1 MKEASEL
8 EKKGTLVA
16 KTRQRIVGKALSWRT
31 NQRIGQLTRQI
42 NRRASLKP
50 AQPVLF
56 FNASTRLGGVSQNAA
71 FAFLTALGLQL
82 AGVPVIHFA
91 CMAGMSRCPLGTD
104 RDDAGKAPPCRPCMA
119 QSRWLYASAPVVEL
133 KYRQDA
139 LLANALQPMSVEAMA
154 GFEIPFSI
162 QGKEARLPLGPLTIP
177 ALRWV
182 LRRHHLQDD
191 DLTRRLLREYIL
203 SADQIARQFS
213 TLLEQTDPATV
224 VVFNGIMFPEATA
237 RWVAQQ
243 RGLRVI
249 THEVGLQPFTAFFS
263 DGDATAYPIDIP
275 DDFELSPAQNNRLD
289 SYLGQRFQ
297 GNFSMAGIRFWPQ
310 IQGLSAEFLQR
321 SARFKQIVPVFTN
334 VIFDTSQV
342 HANRV
347 FPHMFAWLDQVA
359 EIASLHPETLFVI
372 RAHPDELRPGKE
384 SRENVRDWVAQKRL
398 VEQDNVIFVS
408 STEYLSSYELIQ
420 RAKFVM
426 VYNSSIGL
434 EASLMGAA
442 VLCAGKAR
450 YTQLTTVFFPQSV
463 QAFREQAEAF
473 LAAEQVIVP
482 DDFIRNARRFL
493 YYQLFRTSLPFG
505 EYLEPHPTTPGYVR
519 FRPFPIQKLQPDQS
533 TTMRVLV
540 DGITLGQPFLLP
552 EDDGQASQGSR

>member
-1 MKEASEL
+1 MKKPSTSIKNRPL
-8 EKKGTLVA
+8 LYQVK
-16 KTRQRIVGKALSWRT
+16 QRLSGKALSWQT
-31 NQRIGQLTRQI
+31 NLRIRQLTRQV
-42 NRRASLKP
+42 NLRAGLKP
-50 AQPVLF
+50 SQPVLF

-71 FAFLTALGLQL
+71 FAFLTALGLQMV
-82 AGVPVIHFA
+82 GVPVIHFA
-91 CMAGMSRCPLGTD
+91 CMAGMSRCALGTD
-104 RDDAGKAPPCRPCMA
+104 RDDASKTPPCRPCMA
-119 QSRWLYASAPVVEL
+119 QSRWLYASAPTVEL
-133 KYRQDA
+133 KYGEDA
-139 LLANALQPMSVEAMA
+139 RLANTLRNMSVQEMA
-154 GFEIPFSI
+154 GFEYPFSI
-162 QGKEARLPLGPLTIP
+162 QGKAVTLPLGTLVIP

-182 LRRHHLQDD
+182 LRRHHLQED
-191 DLTRRLLREYIL
+191 DLTRRLLREYLL
-203 SADQIARQFS
+203 SAYHIARQFS
-213 TLLEQTDPATV
+213 TLLEQTDPSVV

-237 RWVAQQ
+237 RWVAGQ

-249 THEVGLQPFTAFFS
+249 THEVGLQPFTAFFT

-275 DDFELSPAQNNRLD
+275 EEFELSQAQNARLD
-289 SYLGQRFQ
+289 SYLEQRFQ

-310 IQGLSAEFLQR
+310 IQGLSEAFLQR
-321 SARFKQIVPVFTN
+321 LAQFKQIVPVFTN

-342 HANRV
+342 HANRL

-359 EIASLHPETLFVI
+359 EIASAHPETLFVI

-398 VEQDNVIFVS
+398 AEQANIIFVN

-450 YTQLTTVFFPQSV
+450 YTQLPTVFFPPTL

-473 LAAEQVIVP
+473 LLAERVAVP
-482 DDFIRNARRFL
+482 PQFIRNARRFL

-519 FRPFPIQKLQPDQS
+519 FRPFPIHKLQPENS
-533 TTMRVLV
+533 ATMRVLLE
-540 DGITLGQPFLLP
+540 GITKGQPFLLP
-552 EDDGQASQGSR
+552 DEDNQ